1 MAAWC
6 TITIITITTLTAIP
20 GWSGAA
26 MLDDFFTRALIGGVG
41 VALVAGPLG
50 CFIVWRRMAYFGDT
64 MAHSALL
71 GVALAL
77 LLEIHITL
85 GVFAIAAAVAFAL
98 LLLQRQQVLPTDALL
113 GILSHST
120 LALGLVL
127 VAFMA
132 WVRIDLI
139 SYLFGDLLAVSRF
152 DIALIY
158 GGGVAVLAVL
168 AAIWRPLLA
177 ATVSEELA
185 AAEALHPERA
195 RFVFMIL
202 MAGVIAIAMK
212 IVGILLITSLL
223 VIPAATARR
232 FAGGPEQMALL
243 AAAIGAVAVVL
254 GLFGSLEFDTPS
266 GPSVV
271 VAALCLF
278 LASLLRLAFRRRG
291 AGQLP
296 PRDAQKGPAR

>member
-1 MAAWC
+1 MTGAWY
-6 TITIITITTLTAIP
+6 TITKTMRT
-20 GWSGAA
+20 GGAA
-26 MLDDFFTRALIGGVG
+26 MLDDFFTRALVGGIG

-64 MAHSALL
+64 MAHAALL

-98 LLLQRQQVLPTDALL
+98 LLLQRQHALPTDALL

-120 LALGLVL
+120 LALGLVM

-132 WVRIDLI
+132 WVRIDLL
-139 SYLFGDLLAVSRF
+139 SYLFGDLLAVSRL

-158 GGGVAVLAVL
+158 GGGAAVLAIL
-168 AAIWRPLLA
+168 AAVWRPLLA
-177 ATVSEELA
+177 GTVSEELA

-195 RFVFMIL
+195 RLIFMLL

-232 FAGGPEQMALL
+232 FAAGPEQMALL
-243 AAAIGAVAVVL
+243 AAVTGALAVGL

-271 VAALCLF
+271 VAALALF
-278 LASLLRLAFRRRG
+278 LVSLVGLAFRRRG
-291 AGQLP
+291 GAEP
-296 PRDAQKGPAR
+296 PARAAQKGG